1 MGGRIRA
8 LPPLPKGG
16 RASSRA
22 QLSQREHRHL
32 NRTDPSL
39 FGSGLVRSL
48 ALPTKSPG
56 HCRDTL
62 EFPRATRLCSTPSR
76 RLVISATRFAR
87 QCRAG
92 NDPLDI
98 SRRRNAMEPPPNLP
112 APRED
117 APEAALLPLADIRVI
132 VLYLF
137 FGSLWVIGSDVALD
151 RLEHHDSGSFE
162 LQTLKG
168 LNFVFSTTILLYFV
182 LRRSFR
188 RWRSA
193 QEQTQRSRRR

>member
-1 MGGRIRA
+1 
-8 LPPLPKGG
+8 
-16 RASSRA
+16 
-22 QLSQREHRHL
+22 
-32 NRTDPSL
+32 
-39 FGSGLVRSL
+39 
-48 ALPTKSPG
+48 
-56 HCRDTL
+56 
-62 EFPRATRLCSTPSR
+62 
-76 RLVISATRFAR
+76 
-87 QCRAG
+87 
-92 NDPLDI
+92 
-98 SRRRNAMEPPPNLP
+98 MEPPPNLP

-117 APEAALLPLADIRVI
+117 APEAALLPLADIRVV

-168 LNFVFSTTILLYFV
+168 LNFVFSTTILRYFV

-193 QEQTQRSRRR
+193 QEQTQRSRRRLRALSGRLQSIREDERHRIAREIHDELGQMLTGLKFELRWVERRLSLRSDTSLNFVLDKVVEATELTDATIK